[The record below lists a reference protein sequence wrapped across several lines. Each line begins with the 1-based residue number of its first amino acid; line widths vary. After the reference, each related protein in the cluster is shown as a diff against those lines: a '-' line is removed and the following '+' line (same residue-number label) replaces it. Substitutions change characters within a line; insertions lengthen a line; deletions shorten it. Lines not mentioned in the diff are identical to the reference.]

1 MSEDESEPSSAPP
14 LVAKTT
20 TRFVLHRDA
29 ARPPVTAW
37 GTIGEHAT
45 VRKINTRDPIDMER
59 YWVTNTSVGA
69 GLMVDDIETPE
80 ELEETAK
87 YNGRTL
93 GFTFAI
99 SARSGPEAGEFQ
111 GFVQFVE
118 DEKNGL
124 RHKIEQTGLFTF
136 DKDIALWEISYARYP
151 HAGPHQV
158 SSAVRQGCL
167 FLLRKLG
174 CKGYYPRIAIVGSV
188 GPEENPDSMKVLAA
202 ACFEPI
208 ASLSDS
214 PVGIIRYT
222 DNAPALDSVWLLNWS
237 ALHHKLR
244 QKAIPHLEAH
254 FHAA

>member
-1 MSEDESEPSSAPP
+1 MLPDEPPHSAPP
-14 LVAKTT
+14 ALVESVP
-20 TRFVLHRDA
+20 RFELHPHA

-37 GTIGEHAT
+37 GTVGEHAT
-45 VRKINTRDPIDMER
+45 VRKINTRDPVDMER
-59 YWVTNTSVGA
+59 YWVTNQSVGQ

-80 ELEETAK
+80 ELEENARD
-87 YNGRTL
+87 NGRTR

-99 SARSGPEAGEFQ
+99 SARTGPEAGEFQ
-111 GFVQFVE
+111 GFVQFTA
-118 DEKNGL
+118 DGAGGL
-124 RHKIEQTGLFTF
+124 RSKIEGTGLFAF
-136 DKDIALWEISYARYP
+136 APDVAVWEISYARYP

-174 CKGYYPRIAIVGSV
+174 CKGYYPRLAILGSV
-188 GPEENPDSMKVLAA
+188 GPDENPDSLKVLAA

-208 ASLSDS
+208 ASLSDA
-214 PVGIIRYT
+214 PLGIIRYT
-222 DNAPALDSVWLLNWS
+222 PDAAALDSVWILNWS

-244 QKAIPHLEAH
+244 HKAIPHLEAH